1 MMKCQYIF
9 GNFDENK
16 NLHIDDCERP
26 GMAARGVPDKRARAR
41 PYSRPAHQIPIRI
54 PAPAAGFP
62 EKFWRTGWPTPRQ
75 PAKSQGEHRTNVR
88 IDANGR
94 ARARHRLLGRTR
106 SRIRKPR
113 QGWDSR
119 RGFLLCDISI
129 KNLSSVVHQV
139 RVLAVL

>member
-1 MMKCQYIF
+1 MKIKICIWMIVSSRAW
-9 GNFDENK
+9 
-16 NLHIDDCERP
+16 L
-26 GMAARGVPDKRARAR
+26 RGAFQISVGPSI
-41 PYSRPAHQIPIRI
+41 SRPAHQIPIRI

-106 SRIRKPR
+106 SRIRRPR